1 MNNKVLANGSSIKIC
16 VLILVFCVSLLI
28 LIEDIQHVGDKNPV
42 QSWHHRT
49 CLSQDNN
56 FEYTDQ
62 NFLLTID
69 FHQQTTASFKSYTR
83 LAKIAGLLNL
93 SSVEPYVYY
102 DGLKGGANCND
113 RNALKLSKLYNLTH
127 VEEFMKPCCPN
138 TELKSFEEFL
148 HHASRN
154 VVFVSFVTGIRQ
166 HHFSFLKGRNIVELD
181 CHIKSSNIHSSIQTL
196 NNWAVSYYTNQFFS
210 CSRVVLLDARPKHE
224 LPLIDIIDVLG
235 SIVNEQVAKFGSAT
249 VVLDTWR
256 GVTGVADSS
265 SFYSYVPGFTIEKGC
280 YVVTIEHSKLVISAA
295 PRFVKHFNLTQP
307 AVGVHIRG
315 ERLLR
320 DAHNIEYSIDCLQ
333 QLYNLLHNHSVDNY
347 FPENVYV
354 FHDLGEYGSASCE
367 VNIHC
372 KNGRSKFL
380 SKLEQLRFRVVYFD
394 PSNFKSFPNSRVFA
408 SFVEREYLSHVQVLV
423 TVGRGGF
430 QQSIVDRFLKFS
442 KENNNHLHRICN
454 SESP

>member
-1 MNNKVLANGSSIKIC
+1 MVLANGRLC

-28 LIEDIQHVGDKNPV
+28 LIEDIQHVGDKSAV

-49 CLSQDNN
+49 GLSQDNN
-56 FEYTDQ
+56 TDQ
-62 NFLLTID
+62 GFLLTID
-69 FHQQTTASFKSYTR
+69 YQQQTTASFKSYIR

-93 SSVEPYVYY
+93 SSVEPYVYI
-102 DGLKGGANCND
+102 DGLKGGANYKD
-113 RNALKLSKLYNLTH
+113 RNALKLSELYNLTH
-127 VEEFMKPCCPN
+127 VKEFMKPCSN
-138 TELKSFEEFL
+138 TELKSFEEFI
-148 HHASRN
+148 HNASRQI
-154 VVFVSFVTGIRQ
+154 VFVSFVTSTRQ

-181 CHIKSSNIHSSIQTL
+181 CHINFSNIQSSIQTL
-196 NNWAVSYYTNQFFS
+196 NNWAVSFYTNQFFS
-210 CSRVVLLDARPKHE
+210 CSRVVLLNAQPKHE
-224 LPLIDIIDVLG
+224 LPLRDILDVLG
-235 SIVNEQVAKFGSAT
+235 SIVNEQVEKFGSAT

-265 SFYSYVPGFTIEKGC
+265 SFYYYVPGFTREKGC
-280 YVVTIEHSKLVISAA
+280 DAVYTIEHSKLIISAA
-295 PRFVKHFNLTQP
+295 HRFVERFNLTQP

-320 DAHNIEYSIDCLQ
+320 DAPKNIEYSFDCLQ
-333 QLYNLLHNHSVDNY
+333 QLYNLLHNHSVGNY

-354 FHDLGEYGSASCE
+354 FHDLGEYGSISCE
-367 VNIHC
+367 VNKHC

-394 PSNFKSFPNSRVFA
+394 PSNFKSFPNSGVFA
-408 SFVEREYLSHVQVLV
+408 SFVEKEYLSHVQVLV

-430 QQSIVDRFLKFS
+430 QQNIVDRFLKHS
-442 KENNNHLHRICN
+442 KKIYIHRICN